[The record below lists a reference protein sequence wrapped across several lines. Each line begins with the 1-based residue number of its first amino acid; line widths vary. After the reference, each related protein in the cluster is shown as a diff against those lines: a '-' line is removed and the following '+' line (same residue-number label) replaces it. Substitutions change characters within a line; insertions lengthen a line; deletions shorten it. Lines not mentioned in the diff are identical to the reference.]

1 MANTRGSKVIE
12 TVRHRHQIEAD
23 IFGMLEVASD
33 SEFEE
38 RAGRIAGAG
47 REVIP
52 VILRNLDTPNRRM
65 IGALGRISR
74 HLDADEI
81 SLALRNVAGSRR
93 RSDRERVGA
102 LLILDRFLDEDLED
116 ELFEG
121 LANPEEVAIQSFAE
135 MLDEAEHT
143 RLVLLDYLKAIDEQ
157 PVDVVLSI
165 LATLEGS
172 QGERMVEPL
181 RLLAQDSRSTV
192 AREALQALGRI
203 RTPEAGRAL
212 QTLAN
217 GWVNGPV
224 RALAERSLRKLKFCG
239 VDISPLPQPDAD
251 WRCLISPADGEGN
264 QSIWFVHA
272 SPAEPNCCFL
282 QVLLNDSRGVVE
294 AIGDDRAQSRVFP
307 ANRRKGSLHVFA
319 LSDAPVDSIVM
330 EADFDYGRAL
340 VRRAVPLN
348 VATREPLPLAYRL
361 CSDYLWGYDACGVPD
376 QRNLPRVTPE
386 AAAELLPFT
395 GSLLDHAAFAAWYSA
410 DKPVYRQAMRSLC
423 QRRNAARRNS
433 AAWLK
438 EIASGCFDRRAT
450 ARCAAQLEK
459 MSEWLML
466 LGDEWTAEMA
476 LAASMTLTECRP
488 ESHPFLARLV
498 ERGVTRAHEDIQR
511 GRRWEH

>member
-12 TVRHRHQIEAD
+12 TVRHRHQIEAE

-38 RAGRIAGAG
+38 QAGRIAGAG
-47 REVIP
+47 RDVIP

-65 IGALGRISR
+65 LGALGRISTY
-74 HLDADEI
+74 LDSDEI
-81 SLALRNVAGSRR
+81 SEALRNVAGSRH
-93 RSDRERVGA
+93 RSDRERVSA
-102 LLILDRFLDEDLED
+102 LLILERFLDEDVED

-121 LANPEEVAIQSFAE
+121 LANPEDVAIQSFAE

-157 PVDVVLSI
+157 PVDAVLSI
-165 LATLEGS
+165 LEALERT

-192 AREALQALGRI
+192 ARQALQALGRI
-203 RTPEAGRAL
+203 RTPESGRAL
-212 QTLAN
+212 QCLVS
-217 GWVNGPV
+217 GLVEGSL
-224 RALAERSLRKLKFCG
+224 RDLAERSLRKLKLCG
-239 VDISPLPQPDAD
+239 VDILPLPQADAD

-264 QSIWFVHA
+264 QSVWFMHTA
-272 SPAEPNCCFL
+272 PAQPVCCFL
-282 QVLLNDSRGVVE
+282 HVLLNDSRGVID
-294 AIGDDRAQSRVFP
+294 AIGDDQAQARVFP
-307 ANRRKGSLHVFA
+307 GNRRKGALHVFA

-330 EADFDYGRAL
+330 EADFDYGRQL
-340 VRRAVPLN
+340 VRRALPLN
-348 VATREPLPLAYRL
+348 AATREPLPLAYRL
-361 CSDYLWGYDACGVPD
+361 CSDYLWGYDAAGIKAGRC
-376 QRNLPRVTPE
+376 LPQVTRE

-395 GSLLDHAAFAAWYSA
+395 GTLLDHVAFTTWYSA

-423 QRRNAARRNS
+423 QRRSGARRNS
-433 AAWLK
+433 AAWLQ
-438 EIASGCFDRRAT
+438 EIMAGCFDSRCR

-476 LAASMTLTECRP
+476 LAASMTLLDGEAAN
-488 ESHPFLARLV
+488 HPFLARLV
-498 ERGVTRAHEDIQR
+498 ERSVSRANEDLQR
-511 GRRWEH
+511 GRQLEH